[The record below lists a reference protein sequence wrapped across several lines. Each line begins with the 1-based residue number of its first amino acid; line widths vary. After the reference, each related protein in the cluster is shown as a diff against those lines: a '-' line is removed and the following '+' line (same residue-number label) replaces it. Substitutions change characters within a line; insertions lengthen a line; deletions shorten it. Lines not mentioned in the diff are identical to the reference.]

1 MDDLACKDAR
11 QRQGWGIMTLEEIQ
25 TKVLPTF
32 TLLQKRELAQM
43 LAEDEADERFHEMLR
58 EDLRTGGPMSR
69 LRERASAQYERG
81 ECEPWP

>member
-1 MDDLACKDAR
+1 
-11 QRQGWGIMTLEEIQ
+11 MTLEEIQ
-25 TKVLPTF
+25 TEVFPTL
-32 TLLQKRELAQM
+32 TPLQKRELAQT

-69 LRERASAQYERG
+69 LRDRAAAQYERG

>member
-1 MDDLACKDAR
+1 
-11 QRQGWGIMTLEEIQ
+11 
-25 TKVLPTF
+25 
-32 TLLQKRELAQM
+32 M

-69 LRERASAQYERG
+69 LRDRAAAQYERG